1 MQHPVRIAAS
11 AAVAIAVGAGAFAL
25 MQREQV
31 QISGSAARAQAHSP
45 TLTAAYFDSAA
56 AAHQA
61 KVSHRRDLSRQLGSL
76 LQLRTILRR

>member
-1 MQHPVRIAAS
+1 MQPSFRIAAS
-11 AAVAIAVGAGAFAL
+11 AVVAIVVGAGAFAL

-31 QISGSAARAQAHSP
+31 QLTGASAGARVHSP

-56 AAHQA
+56 SAHQA

-76 LQLRTILRR
+76 LQLRSILRR